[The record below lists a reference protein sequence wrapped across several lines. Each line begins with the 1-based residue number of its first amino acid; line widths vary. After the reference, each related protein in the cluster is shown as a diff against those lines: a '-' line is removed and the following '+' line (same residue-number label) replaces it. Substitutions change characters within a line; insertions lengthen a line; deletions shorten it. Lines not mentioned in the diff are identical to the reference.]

1 MTEVNVV
8 TEQKDEEQF
17 ADILLLLVAIERL
30 VSLELAADVG
40 QLFVD
45 SLYLSLLTLAYL
57 IYHKVN
63 TER

>member
-30 VSLELAADVG
+30 VSLELAADIG

-45 SLYLSLLTLAYL
+45 SLYLSLLALAYL
-57 IYHKVN
+57 TYHKVN